1 MNLIPTVIL
10 TVGLS
15 ILKVVLMTIS
25 KLKIILSNITDA
37 YDNIT
42 DDFKN
47 HQSFERKLTLLNLAT
62 SIKLFLK
69 ESSIK
74 YEYSQIELDGINI
87 QLKWLANL
95 RNKGTI
101 TQDDINLEAQL
112 LKRKEDILLAMNNW
126 ETMTTIDLPEEVMTQ
141 ITSWYD

>member
-1 MNLIPTVIL
+1 MTV
-10 TVGLS
+10 
-15 ILKVVLMTIS
+15 S

-47 HQSFERKLTLLNLAT
+47 HQAFERKLTLLNLAT

-69 ESSIK
+69 ESSTK

-87 QLKWLANL
+87 QLKWIANL

-101 TQDDINLEAQL
+101 TQSDINLEAQL

-126 ETMTTIDLPEEVMTQ
+126 ETMTTVDLPEEIMTQ

>member
-1 MNLIPTVIL
+1 MTV
-10 TVGLS
+10 
-15 ILKVVLMTIS
+15 S

-47 HQSFERKLTLLNLAT
+47 HRAFERKLTLLNLAT

-69 ESSIK
+69 ESSTK
-74 YEYSQIELDGINI
+74 YEYSQIELDGVNI

-101 TQDDINLEAQL
+101 TQSDINLEAQL

-126 ETMTTIDLPEEVMTQ
+126 ETMTTVDLPEEVMTQ

>member
-1 MNLIPTVIL
+1 MTV
-10 TVGLS
+10 
-15 ILKVVLMTIS
+15 S

-47 HQSFERKLTLLNLAT
+47 HHAFERKLTLLNLAT

-69 ESSIK
+69 ESSTK

-101 TQDDINLEAQL
+101 TPSDINLEAQL

-126 ETMTTIDLPEEVMTQ
+126 ETMTTVDLPEEVMTQ

>member
-1 MNLIPTVIL
+1 MTV
-10 TVGLS
+10 
-15 ILKVVLMTIS
+15 S

-47 HQSFERKLTLLNLAT
+47 HQAFERKLTLLNLAT

-69 ESSIK
+69 ESSTK

-101 TQDDINLEAQL
+101 TQSDINLEAQL

-126 ETMTTIDLPEEVMTQ
+126 ETMTTVDLPEEVMTQ

>member
-1 MNLIPTVIL
+1 MTV
-10 TVGLS
+10 
-15 ILKVVLMTIS
+15 S

-47 HQSFERKLTLLNLAT
+47 HQAFERKLTLLNLAT

-69 ESSIK
+69 ESSTK

-95 RNKGTI
+95 RNNGTI
-101 TQDDINLEAQL
+101 TQNDINLEAQL

-126 ETMTTIDLPEEVMTQ
+126 ETMTTVDLPEEVMTQ

>member
-1 MNLIPTVIL
+1 MTV
-10 TVGLS
+10 
-15 ILKVVLMTIS
+15 S

-47 HQSFERKLTLLNLAT
+47 HRAFERKLTLLNLAT

-69 ESSIK
+69 ESSTK

-101 TQDDINLEAQL
+101 TPSDINLEAQL

-126 ETMTTIDLPEEVMTQ
+126 ETMTTVDLPEEVMTQ

>member
-1 MNLIPTVIL
+1 MTV
-10 TVGLS
+10 
-15 ILKVVLMTIS
+15 S

-47 HQSFERKLTLLNLAT
+47 HQAFERKLTLLNLAT

-69 ESSIK
+69 ESSTK

-101 TQDDINLEAQL
+101 APSDINLEAQL

-126 ETMTTIDLPEEVMTQ
+126 ETMTTVDLPEEVMTQ